1 MRFMRCQDFA
11 EKKNTKQYQKRSL
24 YVFFFANIIFKNVC
38 FPIYVPR
45 MTESNSSFLY
55 LRNSATVLVFWLND
69 MVYCALLIIWL
80 PIPYQTK
87 NCRTK
92 VTQFSVRYE
101 HFVQWKFVQYCF
113 VLGQSNSEQKFLGVT
128 KAFERGII
136 FARPHVILQK
146 FNTKL
151 LWIKKVFLN

>member
-1 MRFMRCQDFA
+1 MITNTLSD
-11 EKKNTKQYQKRSL
+11 KKLSDKSDT
-24 YVFFFANIIFKNVC
+24 I
-38 FPIYVPR
+38 
-45 MTESNSSFLY
+45 
-55 LRNSATVLVFWLND
+55 
-69 MVYCALLIIWL
+69 
-80 PIPYQTK
+80 
-87 NCRTK
+87 
-92 VTQFSVRYE
+92 SVRYE